1 MIKSRNRYTATYRQE
16 VVATAHRS
24 GWSAAALARELKP
37 SAGTIR
43 RWIRQA
49 ELDDGRRTDGLTTRQ
64 QEAVRSL
71 RKEVRQLRQE
81 RDIMLATATWFLGGG
96 KISPQDGFAFVKAHS
111 ALLPVRAMCRLLGV
125 SSSGYYAWLTR
136 PPSARA
142 RRDAVLRRQIHVSWR
157 ASRRTYG
164 RRRIHADLKAQGERV
179 SPKRVARLMAEM
191 GISGSRRRKRKPAV
205 PTGRRPAPCPAPDL
219 VNRNFR
225 AARRNELWVADITR
239 VPTQARHLYLAVV
252 LDAWSRLVVGWAAE
266 THVRSELVE
275 RALAMAVQRRHPTSV
290 VHHSDRGTQ
299 YASHAFSQRC
309 QVTGVRPSMGAP
321 GNPYDNAMCESFLA
335 TLSRELLS
343 RSNFATPDAARTA
356 IADFVERF
364 YNRRRRHSALNYDSP
379 AGYELRHG
387 A

>member
-1 MIKSRNRYTATYRQE
+1 MIKSRNRYTAACRQK
-16 VVATAHRS
+16 VVAMAH
-24 GWSAAALARELKP
+24 
-37 SAGTIR
+37 
-43 RWIRQA
+43 
-49 ELDDGRRTDGLTTRQ
+49 GRRSYGLTARQ
-64 QEAVRSL
+64 QEAVRSQ

-81 RDIMLATATWFLGGG
+81 RDILLAMATWFLGEG
-96 KISPQDGFAFVKAHS
+96 KISPQDGFAFVKAHA

-142 RRDAVLRRQIHVSWR
+142 RRDAVLRRQVYVSWR

-191 GISGSRRRKRKPAV
+191 GISGSRRRKRKPAI
-205 PTGRRPAPCPAPDL
+205 PTRRRPAPCPAPDL

-239 VPTQARHLYLAVV
+239 VPTQAGHLHLAVV

-275 RALAMAVQRRHPTSV
+275 RALAMAVRHRRPTSV

-299 YASHAFSQRC
+299 YTSQPFGHRC
-309 QVTGVRPSMGAP
+309 QMTGVRPSMGAP
-321 GNPYDNAMCESFLA
+321 GNAYDNAMCESFLA

-343 RSNFATPDAARTA
+343 RRSFATPDAARTA
-356 IADFVERF
+356 IADFIECF

-379 AGYELRHG
+379 AAYELRHG
-387 A
+387 V